1 MQTFG
6 TAREAKEFLVARIVT
21 EAQRENVPLSAVERK
36 MLYFSETAWTLPDIA
51 EVNEAFDREYDQA
64 EYERKIANLIRKLA
78 TRARAEDREELD
90 AWTEAVRTLKK
101 EDHYLLVMIA
111 AAEASGRPRGDFLK
125 LLATALAVVAVL
137 LAIIFLTA
145 GR

>member
-1 MQTFG
+1 
-6 TAREAKEFLVARIVT
+6 
-21 EAQRENVPLSAVERK
+21 
-36 MLYFSETAWTLPDIA
+36 
-51 EVNEAFDREYDQA
+51 
-64 EYERKIANLIRKLA
+64 
-78 TRARAEDREELD
+78 
-90 AWTEAVRTLKK
+90 
-101 EDHYLLVMIA
+101 MIA